1 MELFLSS
8 KKTYSTCSICR
19 AQKKKIRDNQKRK
32 RQEIENQN
40 LDMDLI
46 EYDDLMDEYLST
58 FEEFKDG
65 ENKENG
71 FNFVKVLNIISL
83 ISSTPKDIAKGI
95 IDQIND
101 ADNFNW
107 RYV

>member
-1 MELFLSS
+1 MSS

-19 AQKKKIRDNQKRK
+19 SQKKTIRDNQKRK

-40 LDMDLI
+40 LGIDLI

-58 FEEFKDG
+58 FNEFKDG

-71 FNFVKVLNIISL
+71 FNFVKVLNIITL
-83 ISSTPKDIAKGI
+83 INNIPKDIAKGVI
-95 IDQIND
+95 EQIND

>member
-1 MELFLSS
+1 
-8 KKTYSTCSICR
+8 
-19 AQKKKIRDNQKRK
+19 
-32 RQEIENQN
+32 
-40 LDMDLI
+40 MDLI

-71 FNFVKVLNIISL
+71 FNNFVKVLNIILL
-83 ISSTPKDIAKGI
+83 ISSTPEDIAKGI
-95 IDQIND
+95 INQIND
-101 ADNFNW
+101 TDNFNW